1 MKAIINGKIVLKNEV
16 LENKVII
23 FDEKIVDISN
33 EAPKGCEIIDA
44 KGNYISPGLVD
55 IHIHG
60 NMGKDTME
68 GTDEAID
75 TIAKSIMR
83 HGVTSFL
90 PTTMTMDEESINK
103 ALESIRKGMNRDTKG
118 AKVIGAHLE
127 GPFINKM
134 YKGAQNGSYI
144 VNPSYE
150 FINKYE
156 DVIKIVT
163 YAPEEDIDL
172 KFTKDIK
179 NNTDIVLSIGHSA
192 ATFTQAREAIAKG
205 ANNITHTFNGMTGLN
220 HRDPGVVGAAL
231 TTDVY
236 TEIISDTI
244 HITKDLFQFIL
255 DSKGKERIVLIT
267 DSMEAGGLEDGVYS
281 LGGQDVIVKDGAAR
295 LESGSLAGSVLSLNR
310 MIKNFYENTNL
321 SINEAIHLASLNPAM
336 SISLDK
342 NKGSLEIGKDADIA
356 IFDNEFNCYMT
367 IVNGEIVFNQI

>member
-1 MKAIINGKIVLKNEV
+1 MKAIINGKLILKNEI
-16 LENKVII
+16 LENKII
-23 FDEKIVDISN
+23 VFDEKIIDITN
-33 EAPKGCEIIDA
+33 EIPENCEVIDVKG
-44 KGNYISPGLVD
+44 KYVSPGLID

-90 PTTMTMDEESINK
+90 PTTMTMDEESIYR
-103 ALESIRKGMNRDTKG
+103 ALDSIKRGMNRDVKG
-118 AKVIGAHLE
+118 AQVIGAHLE
-127 GPFINKM
+127 GPFLNKI

-150 FINKYE
+150 FIKKYD
-156 DVIKIVT
+156 DVIKIIT
-163 YAPEEDIDL
+163 YAPEEDIDF

-179 NNTDIVLSIGHSA
+179 RNTDIVLSIGHSA
-192 ATFTQAREAIAKG
+192 STFTEAREAITQG
-205 ANNITHTFNGMTGLN
+205 ASNITHTFNGMTGLN

-236 TEIISDTI
+236 CEIISDTI

-255 DSKGKERIVLIT
+255 DSKGKERVVLIT
-267 DSMEAGGLEDGVYS
+267 DSMEAGGLEDGRYS
-281 LGGQDVIVKDGAAR
+281 LGGQAVIVKDGAAR
-295 LESGSLAGSVLSLNR
+295 LESGSLAGSVLSLNK
-310 MIKNFYENTNL
+310 MLKNFYENTNL
-321 SINEAIHLASLNPAM
+321 NINEAIHLASLNPAK
-336 SISLDK
+336 SINMDK

-356 IFDNEFNCYMT
+356 IFDNNFDCYMT
-367 IVNGEIVFNQI
+367 IVNGEIVFKQM